1 MADET
6 MSITVRGEGI
16 TLSLLVWRQMKAQPV
31 GFVESVLALNSGLA
45 EAAFLPVGTVVKFPL
60 AVPGASAPPVTVRLW
75 D

>member
-6 MSITVRGEGI
+6 MSITVRGDGI
-16 TLSLLVWRQMKAQPV
+16 TLPLLVWRQLKAQPV
-31 GFVESVLALNSGLA
+31 GFVESVLALNPGLA
-45 EAAFLPVGTVVKFPL
+45 EYVLLPVGAVVKFPL